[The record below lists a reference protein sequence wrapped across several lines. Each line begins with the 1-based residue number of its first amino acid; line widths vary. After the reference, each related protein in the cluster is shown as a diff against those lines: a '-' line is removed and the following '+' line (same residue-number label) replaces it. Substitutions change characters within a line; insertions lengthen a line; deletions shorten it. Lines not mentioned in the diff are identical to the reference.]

1 MYRGRMARTRVAT
14 RLVHNVIRDNGAR
27 RKRTATR
34 IACQRPAKHECVSL
48 CGRCGR
54 RETRRGRTKQL
65 RASAVGG
72 KKEEE
77 KQKKKKKQER
87 EREREREEKR
97 KEGRKEGRRRKKK
110 SASLALA
117 GAYRGAA
124 QIKRSALVAGMLAP
138 RIDVNEHIDD
148 DDDDDDED
156 DDGKDDEV
164 GSLLAIE

>member
-1 MYRGRMARTRVAT
+1 MARTRVAT

-87 EREREREEKR
+87 ERERERERRREKKEER
-97 KEGRKEGRRRKKK
+97 KEEEERKKVPPWHWQ
-110 SASLALA
+110 A
-117 GAYRGAA
+117 RIAA
-124 QIKRSALVAGMLAP
+124 RHK
-138 RIDVNEHIDD
+138 
-148 DDDDDDED
+148 
-156 DDGKDDEV
+156 
-164 GSLLAIE
+164 